1 MLRLGIAPGKL
12 YRATFIC
19 QDGLCCCN
27 MALISFRLFHKNL
40 GNLRDFFGQ
49 MVYRPPW
56 QKISRT
62 PMFVIQ
68 DSLGFWIPRRRLRIP
83 GTGFQSLSS
92 KLESGSQS
100 LVRFRIAKPRILDS
114 WEKCSRIP
122 YWTSQN
128 FADSLPRGNSLH
140 LGKKKSQFVF
150 YDGL

>member
-1 MLRLGIAPGKL
+1 
-12 YRATFIC
+12 
-19 QDGLCCCN
+19 
-27 MALISFRLFHKNL
+27 
-40 GNLRDFFGQ
+40 
-49 MVYRPPW
+49 
-56 QKISRT
+56 
-62 PMFVIQ
+62 MFVIQ

-128 FADSLPRGNSLH
+128 FADSLPRGNSVH
-140 LGKKKSQFVF
+140 LGKKITVCVLRWTLMIRFHSVF
-150 YDGL
+150 DFSSAIHISSREPLIINAYAFSCLERSVVNGKYVKWNEPWTLLMTRWL